1 MIGLFFRVFL
11 MAIMSLVIV
20 GIVMF
25 IMTFFS
31 VGLPFGMVEG
41 TFMNFASPYS
51 MVVAIVAIGCVA
63 GVLEKLIRRRHDF
76 SVSNKELVE
85 IKQRLTGIEA
95 ELSDIKEQ
103 IADFIIKTN

>member
-1 MIGLFFRVFL
+1 MLGLFFRVFL
-11 MAIMSLVIV
+11 MVIMSLVIV

-31 VGLPFGMVEG
+31 IGLPFGMVEG
-41 TFMNFASPYS
+41 TFMNFANPFS
-51 MVVAIVAIGCVA
+51 MVVAIVAIVSVMGLLRELV
-63 GVLEKLIRRRHDF
+63 KRRRDS